1 MNQASLFDPEPEP
14 EAPTRASSGRLL
26 VVEADGG
33 SRGNPGPAGYGAVVR
48 EGDVVLAERAAY
60 LGECSNNVAEY
71 SGLIA
76 GLRAVA
82 EIDPT
87 ARVEVRMDSRLVV
100 EQMSGNWKIK
110 HADMRRLALEARDI
124 LPAGQVR
131 YTWIPRAENSA
142 ADALANAAMD
152 EQSRIVRDYPGEDG
166 AAQVAGAGR
175 PAQDPADVA
184 DDGGGEVADD
194 GGGEVA
200 GPAHPAPSSPA
211 HPAPSSPDDAG
222 EWGEAPI
229 PDVDTNAPSLA
240 DPEAITLVLVSPGV
254 APQHR
259 GGDPEL
265 TEEGIDL
272 AGAAAE
278 LVDLIGT
285 ELWPH
290 LARPSM
296 LFASP
301 LVRAQQTA
309 VLISEIADLGVPT
322 VDDDLAPRRPDESLA
337 DLAVRVER
345 ALAGLDATCG
355 GCTVVLAAHADV
367 IAAVIGTVV
376 EAPTEAW
383 DVFRIAPGTLS
394 VVRRWRGRG
403 EVHVMGSPA
412 RRASATG

>member
-1 MNQASLFDPEPEP
+1 MNQTSLFDTVPAPEQARRP
-14 EAPTRASSGRLL
+14 SGRVL
-26 VVEADGG
+26 VIEADGG
-33 SRGNPGPAGYGAVVR
+33 SRGNPGPAGYGALVR
-48 EGDVVLAERAAY
+48 EGDTVLAERAEY
-60 LGECSNNVAEY
+60 LGVCSNNVAEY

-82 EIDPT
+82 EIDP
-87 ARVEVRMDSRLVV
+87 AAQVEVRMDSRLVV

-131 YTWIPRAENSA
+131 YTWIPRAQNSA

-152 EQSRIVRDYPGEDG
+152 DQSSIVRDYRNDDG
-166 AAQVAGAGR
+166 DAQAAGAGH
-175 PAQDPADVA
+175 PAPGAA
-184 DDGGGEVADD
+184 DDGGS
-194 GGGEVA
+194 
-200 GPAHPAPSSPA
+200 PAPSTGRRASPA
-211 HPAPSSPDDAG
+211 PVDD
-222 EWGEAPI
+222 EDWGEAPI

-240 DPEAITLVLVSPGV
+240 DPDAITLVLVSPGV

-259 GGDPEL
+259 GDDPEL
-265 TEEGIDL
+265 TEDGIEL

-278 LVDLIGT
+278 LVDMIGT
-285 ELWPH
+285 DLWPH
-290 LARPSM
+290 LARPTM

-309 VLISEIADLGVPT
+309 VLISEVADLGVPT
-322 VDDDLAPRRPDESLA
+322 VDDDLAARQPGESLA
-337 DLAVRVER
+337 DLAARVER
-345 ALAGLDATCG
+345 ALAQLDPTCS

-383 DVFRIAPGTLS
+383 DVFRIAPGTVS

-412 RRASATG
+412 RRASSTG